1 MAALLARCSAA
12 LSARATLSAGP
23 ATSAQKFSA
32 AASASFLP
40 SAPPLR
46 LNNLAPN
53 DGATRDRKRV
63 GRGIGS
69 GTGKTCGKGHKGSKA
84 RKGAKRI
91 GFEGGQTPF
100 HRRIP
105 KRGFKNGADES
116 LETVSVDRIY
126 MYVAMGRLR
135 PKDGLISMK
144 DLQDAGIVQDIKFGV
159 RLVAGANKNSVV
171 GHNSP
176 RRFTGEAEESPAAA
190 EKGGDVAKAASEA
203 TKGRKT
209 LEPMHL
215 EVSRASAGAI
225 EAIEAQGGTVTCAHF
240 NRLALRA
247 LLKPEKF
254 EQLPRRARPPPRLMP
269 FYLDHGR
276 RGYLAPEIQMRNLD
290 LFGAATTE
298 PRPAMPEIDQ

>member
-1 MAALLARCSAA
+1 MAAMLARCSAA
-12 LSARATLSAGP
+12 LANKTNLSAG
-23 ATSAQKFSA
+23 SSSSFRKLSA
-32 AASASFLP
+32 AAAASSFP
-40 SAPPLR
+40 FSPPLR

-126 MYVAMGRLR
+126 MYMAMGRLR

-159 RLVAGANKNSVV
+159 RLVAGATKNSAP

-176 RRFTGEAEESPAAA
+176 RRFAGEIGAHAVA
-190 EKGGDVAKAASEA
+190 KGGDVARAAAEA
-203 TKGRKT
+203 TKGKKT
-209 LEPMHL
+209 LQPIHL

-254 EQLPRRARPPPRLMP
+254 EELPKRARPPPRLMP

-276 RGYLAPEIQMRNLD
+276 RGYLAPEIQMRNLE
-290 LFGAATTE
+290 LFGAPTTE

>member
-1 MAALLARCSAA
+1 MATLLARCSAA
-12 LSARATLSAGP
+12 LCSKGALSSPG
-23 ATSAQKFSA
+23 SLLSFRGLSA
-32 AASASFLP
+32 AAAASF
-40 SAPPLR
+40 APPLR

-53 DGATRDRKRV
+53 DGARRDRKRV
-63 GRGIGS
+63 GRGNGS

-116 LETVSVDRIY
+116 FETVSVDRIY
-126 MYVAMGRLR
+126 MYIAMGRLR
-135 PKDGLISMK
+135 PNDACLISMK

-159 RLVAGANKNSVV
+159 RLVAGAKKNSVL

-176 RRFTGEAEESPAAA
+176 HRLTGATGDATGAENEAAR
-190 EKGGDVAKAASEA
+190 AASEA
-203 TKGRKT
+203 TKGAKS
-209 LEPMHL
+209 LPSIHL

-225 EAIEAQGGTVTCAHF
+225 EAVEAQGGTVTCAHF

-254 EQLPRRARPPPRLMP
+254 EELPRRARPPPRLMP
-269 FYLDHGR
+269 FFLDHGR
-276 RGYLAPEIQMRNLD
+276 RGYLAPDVQMRNLK
-290 LFGAATTE
+290 LFGAPTTE
-298 PRPAMPEIDQ
+298 PRPSMPEIEE